1 MLNKILLISF
11 CLIPL
16 NAIADENQPAIK
28 RSTGFST
35 GLGIVGS
42 TGLYIGEDTN
52 LIPVPLL
59 SYEGDRF
66 FLRGLYAGMKL
77 YKNELFTLNGI
88 VNVNMNKLDVDD
100 LNESKLAQKN
110 LSRVQLEDRDISADV
125 GLEAIVKVPYG
136 IISVQAVNDIG
147 NASDA
152 AEVKAN
158 YQYFWRLNN
167 QWTLMPNVGVEWLS
181 DSRANYYYGTLDSEV
196 AKGVEKYRPNNL
208 IIPYLS
214 LGASYS
220 LNPKIRVTSAVTH
233 KFLPDKIVNSPLID
247 KDSMTNFFM
256 GITYKF

>member
-1 MLNKILLISF
+1 MLNKILLLSCF
-11 CLIPL
+11 LIPL
-16 NAIADENQPAIK
+16 SAIADENQPTLK
-28 RSTGFST
+28 RSTGLST

-52 LIPVPLL
+52 LTPVPIL

-66 FLRGLYAGMKL
+66 FLRGLYGGMKL
-77 YKNELFTLNGI
+77 YKNELITLNGI
-88 VNVNMNKLDVDD
+88 VSVNLNKLDVDD
-100 LNESKLAQKN
+100 LNESKLAAKN
-110 LSRVQLEDRDISADV
+110 LTKMQLEDRDISADV

-136 IISVQAVNDIG
+136 IISVQALNDIG
-147 NASDA
+147 NASDG

-167 QWTLMPNVGVEWLS
+167 QWTLMPNVGLEWLS

-208 IIPYLS
+208 IIPHVS

-220 LNPKIRVTSAVTH
+220 LNQKVKVTSAVTH
-233 KFLPDKIVNSPLID
+233 KFLPDKIVDDPLID